1 MNEYI
6 KVNISDIS
14 PTIFFFTDS
23 LYTCNIDEHVKLGQN
38 VRKTVVCVE
47 CQKPRC
53 IYAKKQLSV
62 RNARALARL
71 MEKYDYTC
79 GSLITPD
86 GSSMYFRHS
95 IPVFL

>member
-1 MNEYI
+1 MYI
-6 KVNISDIS
+6 LLNIFILQGVKTSD
-14 PTIFFFTDS
+14 
-23 LYTCNIDEHVKLGQN
+23 LVGQN

-62 RNARALARL
+62 RDARALARL

-86 GSSMYFRHS
+86 GTIKIYLQCILDIQYLFFYN
-95 IPVFL
+95 VQVY